1 MQMQMLKGLILLAA
15 GVIFVVLAE
24 KKEFDKTDR
33 NGVEKFKT
41 FREFAANRFTNGLYR
56 WLGLVLFMFGGLLM
70 LAANIRS

>member
-24 KKEFDKTDR
+24 KREFDKTDR

-41 FREFAANRFTNGLYR
+41 FREFAAHRFTNGLYR
-56 WLGLVLFMFGGLLM
+56 WLGVVLFLFGGLLM
-70 LAANIRS
+70 LAANISS